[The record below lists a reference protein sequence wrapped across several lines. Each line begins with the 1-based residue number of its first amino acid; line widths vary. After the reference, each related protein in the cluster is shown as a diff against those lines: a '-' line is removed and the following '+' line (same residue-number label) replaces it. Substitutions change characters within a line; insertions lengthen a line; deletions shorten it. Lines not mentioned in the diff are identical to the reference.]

1 MSKYD
6 FQETPEEKR
15 FNNNADVIMA
25 IILGAW
31 LFFAFI
37 KPLLVHFNIL

>member
-1 MSKYD
+1 MSSYD
-6 FQETPEEKR
+6 YQEDPKTKR
-15 FNNNADVIMA
+15 SDEIAYVIMA

-37 KPLLVHFNIL
+37 RPLLQHFNIL